1 MLGCIRKST
10 ASRSSESSSLL
21 STGAAGLVILSP
33 LLGSPEQ
40 VKYGPTRVVLP
51 KGHEEVY
58 GIGAFVIL
66 GEAERDRI
74 FKP

>member
-1 MLGCIRKST
+1 MLDSVRKST

-21 STGAAGLVILSP
+21 STGAAGFVILSP
-33 LLGSPEQ
+33 LLGSPGQE
-40 VKYGPTRVVLP
+40 KYRRTRVVLA
-51 KGHEEVY
+51 KGHKEVY

-66 GEAERDRI
+66 GEAERNGI